1 MTDLSTINLSMQI
14 MLLIWLVAVFRII
27 RHSIAEGSVGLPAA
41 LALAMTFLYG
51 GCFVYAVPG
60 YTHLRADGNPVLLRY
75 AFSEWTVVQGT
86 FASLLAILG
95 FALGTGVFRQ
105 HRSAP
110 NKSRPASRT
119 PERKVLLFLVGFGV
133 LGFLVNYLDLTFPM
147 SGALNELARNV
158 GIAAICLGS
167 YFAWRDGKSLV
178 PWIFLAALVPLYY
191 FVLFGFASY
200 GLLFGII
207 LGSFW
212 YAKLRKRRERGLLA
226 SALFGFGGTWVLLTV
241 FVGWFSFRDQFRDVI
256 WAGEGGSILPVL
268 SKAIAK
274 TELFSPWNFAS
285 LDLVNI
291 RLNLPIFIGKMI
303 ERHTLYPD
311 LREYGDTLINLPLVI
326 VPRFL
331 WPDKP
336 ERGGSGFMT
345 EHTGIILSENATFG
359 TGTVFEFYIN
369 FGCLGVF
376 IGFIVLGWII
386 RRLDSAAYKFLI
398 QGKIFDFVRLFVV
411 GIVAI
416 DPLLRPF
423 FIVNGAVLAWILMTI
438 LKIVLVRLIG
448 SSRPQSGMQVAY
460 PSKSHFRS

>member
-1 MTDLSTINLSMQI
+1 MLMQI
-14 MLLIWLVAVFRII
+14 MLVIWLVAVFRIV

-41 LALAMTFLYG
+41 LVLAMTFLYG

-75 AFSEWTVVQGT
+75 AFTEWTVVQGT
-86 FASLLAILG
+86 FASLLGILG
-95 FALGTGVFRQ
+95 FALGTGVFRK
-105 HRSAP
+105 HGFSP
-110 NKSRPASRT
+110 NKVRPAART
-119 PERKVLLFLVGFGV
+119 PERKILLLLGGIGV
-133 LGFLVNYLDLTFPM
+133 LGFLIHYLDLSFPM
-147 SGALNELARNV
+147 SSSINELARNV

-167 YFAWRDGKSLV
+167 YFSWRDGKSLV
-178 PWIFLAALVPLYY
+178 PWILLAAMVPLYY

-200 GLLFGII
+200 GLLFAII
-207 LGSFW
+207 LVSFW
-212 YAKLRKRRERGLLA
+212 FAKFNRRRARGLLPT
-226 SALFGFGGTWVLLTV
+226 ALLGFVGTWLILTA

-256 WAGEGGSILPVL
+256 WAGEGGSILPIL
-268 SKAIAK
+268 SKAIGQ

-311 LREYGDTLINLPLVI
+311 LREHGETLFNLPFVI

-345 EHTGIILSENATFG
+345 EHTGLVLSESATFG

-369 FGCLGVF
+369 FGYVGVF
-376 IGFIVLGWII
+376 IGFILLGWII
-386 RRLDSAAYKFLI
+386 RRVDGAAYKYLL
-398 QGKIFDFVRLFVV
+398 QGKIFDFARLLVV

-423 FIVNGAVLAWILMTI
+423 FIVNGAILAWILMAI
-438 LKIVLVRLIG
+438 LKIAFVRLIG
-448 SSRPQSGMQVAY
+448 KSRPRPDLRVAH
-460 PSKSHFRS
+460 PPNSNFRS